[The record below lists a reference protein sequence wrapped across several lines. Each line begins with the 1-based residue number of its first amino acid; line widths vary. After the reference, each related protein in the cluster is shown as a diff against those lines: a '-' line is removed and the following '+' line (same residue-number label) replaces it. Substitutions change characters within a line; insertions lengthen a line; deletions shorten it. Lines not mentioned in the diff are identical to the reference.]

1 VVKIDMRLWAMTV
14 KETVVLREAWDVD
27 LRLSQLGLS
36 REGLLIAR
44 DVAMQE
50 RANATAF
57 HCSNA
62 PGTFSYHHGT
72 WSIRDQF
79 VNEEWALCRLDGI
92 EGIRNDA
99 LKIKVAFSNVDI
111 ACDDGHIPKPRSEKG
126 AGAERA
132 SSGGLFGHLPHYAPE
147 PTDDFALYYLMV
159 DQDGA
164 AELTRPVVSSGTFTT
179 AIERIYLS
187 DGKDDGASLLGD
199 DGIADDFDPQVAR
212 KS

>member
-1 VVKIDMRLWAMTV
+1 MGYWAMAAKKTIV
-14 KETVVLREAWDVD
+14 HRETWDVD
-27 LRLSQLGLS
+27 LRLSELKLT
-36 REGLLIAR
+36 RKGLLVAR

-79 VNEEWALCRLDGI
+79 VDQEWTVCRLDGI
-92 EGIRNDA
+92 EGIRNDI
-99 LKIKVAFSNVDI
+99 LKIKVAFSNVDL
-111 ACDDGHIPKPRSEKG
+111 ACDDNQIPKPRSEKG

-147 PTDDFALYYLMV
+147 PIDDAALYYLMV

-164 AELTRPVVSSGTFTT
+164 AELTRPVVSNGTFTS

-187 DGKDDGASLLGD
+187 DGGDDGAALLGD
-199 DGIADDFDPQVAR
+199 DDIADGFDPQVAR
-212 KS
+212 KN

>member
-1 VVKIDMRLWAMTV
+1 MATI
-14 KETVVLREAWDVD
+14 ETVVHRELWDVD
-27 LRLSQLGLS
+27 LRLSQLTLN
-36 REGLLIAR
+36 RKGLLIVR

-50 RANATAF
+50 RSNATAF

-79 VNEEWALCRLDGI
+79 VDKNWAVCRLDGI

-99 LKIKVAFSNVDI
+99 LKIKIAFSNVDL
-111 ACDDGHIPKPRSEKG
+111 ACDDNHTPKPRSEKG

-132 SSGGLFGHLPHYAPE
+132 ASGGLFGHLPHFAPE
-147 PTDDFALYYLMV
+147 PTDGVALYYLMV
-159 DQDGA
+159 DPNGA
-164 AELTRPVVSSGTFTT
+164 TELTRPVVSNGTFATP
-179 AIERIYLS
+179 IERIYLS
-187 DGKDDGASLLGD
+187 DGGDDDGVSLLGD
-199 DGIADDFDPQVAR
+199 DDIADDFDPQVAR

>member
-1 VVKIDMRLWAMTV
+1 MAI
-14 KETVVLREAWDVD
+14 ETLVHRKAWDVD
-27 LRLSQLGLS
+27 LRLSELKLT
-36 REGLLIAR
+36 RKGLLIAR

-50 RANATAF
+50 RSNATDF

-79 VNEEWALCRLDGI
+79 VDKDWSVCRLDGI
-92 EGIRNDA
+92 EGIRNDT
-99 LKIKVAFSNVDI
+99 LKIKVAFSNVDL
-111 ACDDGHIPKPRSEKG
+111 ACKDDHIPKPRSEKG

-132 SSGGLFGHLPHYAPE
+132 SSGSLFGYLPQYAPD
-147 PTDDFALYYLMV
+147 PTDDVALYYLMV

-164 AELTRPVVSSGTFTT
+164 AELTRPVVSNGTFATP
-179 AIERIYLS
+179 IERIYLS
-187 DGKDDGASLLGD
+187 NGGEGGAAFLGNDD
-199 DGIADDFDPQVAR
+199 IADDFDPQVAR

>member
-1 VVKIDMRLWAMTV
+1 MAATKTI
-14 KETVVLREAWDVD
+14 VLREVWDVD
-27 LRLSQLGLS
+27 LRLSQLKLT
-36 REGLLIAR
+36 RDGLLIAR

-79 VNEEWALCRLDGI
+79 VDEAWAVCRLDGI
-92 EGIRNDA
+92 EGIRNEV
-99 LKIKVAFSNVDI
+99 LKIKVAFSNVDL
-111 ACDDGHIPKPRSEKG
+111 ACDDNHIPKPRSEKG

-132 SSGGLFGHLPHYAPE
+132 ASGGLFGHLPHYAPE
-147 PTDDFALYYLMV
+147 PIDDFALYYLMV

-164 AELTRPVVSSGTFTT
+164 AELTRPVVNNGTFTN

-187 DGKDDGASLLGD
+187 GGGDDGAALLGD
-199 DGIADDFDPQVAR
+199 DDIADGFDPQVAR
-212 KS
+212 KN

>member
-1 VVKIDMRLWAMTV
+1 MPETLVHREPWDADQRLDELKLTR
-14 KETVVLREAWDVD
+14 K
-27 LRLSQLGLS
+27 
-36 REGLLIAR
+36 GLLTAR

-50 RANATAF
+50 RANATPF

-72 WSIRDQF
+72 WSVRDQF
-79 VNEEWALCRLDGI
+79 VGKEWDVCRLDGI
-92 EGIRNDA
+92 EGIRNET
-99 LKIKVAFSNVDI
+99 LKVKVAFSNVDL
-111 ACDDGHIPKPRSEKG
+111 ACDDNHIPKPRSEKG

-132 SSGGLFGHLPHYAPE
+132 AGGGLFGILPHYAPE

-164 AELTRPVVSSGTFTT
+164 AELTRPVVSNGTFTT

-187 DGKDDGASLLGD
+187 DGGDGGTGLLGTD
-199 DGIADDFDPQVAR
+199 DVADGFDPQVAR
-212 KS
+212 KK

>member
-1 VVKIDMRLWAMTV
+1 MAAI
-14 KETVVLREAWDVD
+14 ETVVLREAWDVD
-27 LRLSQLGLS
+27 LRLSQLKLN
-36 REGLLIAR
+36 RKGLLIAR

-79 VNEEWALCRLDGI
+79 VDKDWAVCRLDGI
-92 EGIRNDA
+92 EGIRNES
-99 LKIKVAFSNVDI
+99 LKIKVAFSNVDL
-111 ACDDGHIPKPRSEKG
+111 ACDDNHIPKPRSEKG

-132 SSGGLFGHLPHYAPE
+132 ASSSLFGHLPHYASE

-164 AELTRPVVSSGTFTT
+164 AELTRPVVNNGTFAT

-187 DGKDDGASLLGD
+187 DGRDDGAAVLGD
-199 DGIADDFDPQVAR
+199 GDIADDFDPQIAR
-212 KS
+212 KN

>member
-1 VVKIDMRLWAMTV
+1 MAAL
-14 KETVVLREAWDVD
+14 ETVVLREVWDVD
-27 LRLSQLGLS
+27 LRLSQLKLN

-72 WSIRDQF
+72 WSIRDRF
-79 VNEEWALCRLDGI
+79 VDKDWAVCRLDGI
-92 EGIRNDA
+92 EGIRNEA
-99 LKIKVAFSNVDI
+99 LKIKVAFSNVDL
-111 ACDDGHIPKPRSEKG
+111 ACNDDHIPKPRSEKG

-132 SSGGLFGHLPHYAPE
+132 ASGGLFGHLPHYTSI

-159 DQDGA
+159 DQEGA
-164 AELTRPVVSSGTFTT
+164 AELTRPVVSNGTFST

-187 DGKDDGASLLGD
+187 DGGDDGSALLGD

>member
-1 VVKIDMRLWAMTV
+1 MPV
-14 KETVVLREAWDVD
+14 ETVVHRDSWDAD
-27 LRLSQLGLS
+27 LRLSQLKLNRKGFLV
-36 REGLLIAR
+36 AR

-50 RANATAF
+50 RGNATAF

-72 WSIRDQF
+72 WAIRDQF
-79 VNEEWALCRLDGI
+79 VNEDWVVCRRDGI
-92 EGIRNDA
+92 EGIRNDK
-99 LKIKVAFSNVDI
+99 LKIKVAFSNVDL
-111 ACDDGHIPKPRSEKG
+111 ACDDNNIPKPRSEKG

-132 SSGGLFGHLPHYAPE
+132 ASGGLFDSLPHYADQPS
-147 PTDDFALYYLMV
+147 DDVALYYLMV

-164 AELTRPVVSSGTFTT
+164 AELTRPVVANGTFTG

-187 DGKDDGASLLGD
+187 GGGDDGGSALLGD
-199 DGIADDFDPQVAR
+199 DDTADDFDPQVAR

>member
-1 VVKIDMRLWAMTV
+1 MAV
-14 KETVVLREAWDVD
+14 ETVIHREAWDVD
-27 LRLSQLGLS
+27 RRLSELKLT
-36 REGLLIAR
+36 RKGLLTAR

-50 RANATAF
+50 RANATLF
-57 HCSNA
+57 HCANA

-79 VNEEWALCRLDGI
+79 VDKDWAVCRLDGI

-99 LKIKVAFSNVDI
+99 LKIKVAFSNVDL
-111 ACDDGHIPKPRSEKG
+111 ACNDDHVPKPRSEKG

-132 SSGGLFGHLPHYAPE
+132 ASGGLFSYLPHYAPE
-147 PTDDFALYYLMV
+147 PSDDVALYYLMV

-164 AELTRPVVSSGTFTT
+164 AELTRPVVSNGTFSTP
-179 AIERIYLS
+179 IERIYLS
-187 DGKDDGASLLGD
+187 DGGD
-199 DGIADDFDPQVAR
+199 DGGAALLGSDDVADDFDPQVAR